1 MRRIALSLALLLAFA
16 PTTIAQTAAQPAT
29 TETASAADVD
39 ALLTAMDMKT
49 LMAGMMQQM
58 QGSQEKMLTEAFG
71 SDMGEA
77 DRKRMQEAMSATST
91 IVNKHMAWDKLEPIV
106 RKVYMQVFTR
116 REVLAMTA
124 FYASPEGASILKK
137 SPQAM
142 ALTMMELQPVMIKA
156 MDEVKAEIE
165 KRTSAGKA
173 AAKP

>member
-16 PTTIAQTAAQPAT
+16 PTAIAQTAAQPAT

-58 QGSQEKMLTEAFG
+58 QGSQEKMLAEAFG

-142 ALTMMELQPVMIKA
+142 ALTMQEIQPIAHDA
-156 MDEVKAEIE
+156 MLEVKAMLDAEV
-165 KRTSAGKA
+165 
-173 AAKP
+173 AKKSKQ